1 MSYFNILKI
10 RFPKTLRLE
19 LDINEELLDDFTC
32 PAMALQPI
40 VENSVLHAFKNK
52 EGIGTVSVSIE
63 YNHPILRISVKDDGI
78 GIPEKTVKALLTP
91 HTHDY
96 QLSSKVMGLEN
107 VIQRC
112 YFFYPEVENVVE
124 IHSEIGRG
132 TDIIININTE
142 VEPCIGL

>member
-1 MSYFNILKI
+1 MYAIRSYYGQVDGWYFDVATDRLFDRIDRWSVCRHGDGQSLR
-10 RFPKTLRLE
+10 RFSTRYLYYGRLHPDSRRITSYNVCYTKLLR
-19 LDINEELLDDFTC
+19 
-32 PAMALQPI
+32 
-40 VENSVLHAFKNK
+40 
-52 EGIGTVSVSIE
+52 
-63 YNHPILRISVKDDGI
+63 I

-132 TDIIININTE
+132 TEIVININTE
-142 VEPCIGL
+142 VEPCIEL